1 MGSIPSLVGEQRSYM
16 LNGMAK
22 KKIKILLFLRN
33 FAFHYK
39 KYTDL
44 PTTQITMED
53 SLIIL
58 DIFLPQCLIQSRN
71 FTINTD

>member
-1 MGSIPSLVGEQRSYM
+1 
-16 LNGMAK
+16 MAWLK
-22 KKIKILLFLRN
+22 TNKIKVLLFLRN

-44 PTTQITMED
+44 PTTPIKMED

-71 FTINTD
+71 FTINTN

>member
-1 MGSIPSLVGEQRSYM
+1 
-16 LNGMAK
+16 MAWPK
-22 KKIKILLFLRN
+22 NKFFLLFLRN

-39 KYTDL
+39 KHTDL